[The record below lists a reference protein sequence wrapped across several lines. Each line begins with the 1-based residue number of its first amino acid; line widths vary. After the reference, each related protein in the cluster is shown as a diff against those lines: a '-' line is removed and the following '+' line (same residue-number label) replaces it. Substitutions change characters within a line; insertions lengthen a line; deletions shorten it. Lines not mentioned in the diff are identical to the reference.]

1 MRAGGIALDI
11 PPAGRILE
19 KMQETSNRKLPAI
32 ASLAAAMVSF
42 GVIPIFLIYF
52 AQFLDAWTVNGVR
65 YSVGALFWLP
75 FLLFL
80 EREAGPGQSAA
91 PGRSVWRDAV
101 VPSIINIVGQ
111 ACFGL
116 SAYYVSAS
124 TIGFV
129 LRLSFLFTIFFGFL
143 VLAEERRLAR
153 SATFWMGTAASLA
166 GVLVMFAKN
175 LRAGDAQSLEG
186 MAIIVVTALT
196 WGGYS
201 VSVRRCL
208 APYSA
213 RQSFGVISIYTSLA
227 LVGLMFL
234 RGEPGRLAEIGP
246 GVWGYLM
253 VSAMIGIAFGHVL
266 YYRGIHR
273 LGPVVSSGIM
283 LVTPFVTHLT
293 AAVVLGERLTKLE
306 WLGGLLVVIG
316 GGVLVAA
323 RAKVERAALA
333 AAPEV
338 DDHGGG

>member
-1 MRAGGIALDI
+1 
-11 PPAGRILE
+11 
-19 KMQETSNRKLPAI
+19 MQETSHRKLPAV

-42 GVIPIFLIYF
+42 GVIPIFLSYF

-80 EREAGPGQSAA
+80 EREAGPGQSPA
-91 PGRSVWRDAV
+91 PGRSVWRDAI
-101 VPSIINIVGQ
+101 VPSLINIVGQ

-124 TIGFV
+124 TMGFV

-153 SATFWMGTAASLA
+153 SAAFWIGTAASLA
-166 GVLVMFAKN
+166 GVVALFGEN
-175 LRAGDAQSLEG
+175 LRAGDARSLEG
-186 MAIIVVTALT
+186 MAILLVTALS

-201 VSVRRCL
+201 VSVRRYV
-208 APYSA
+208 APYPA
-213 RQSFGVISIYTSLA
+213 WQSFGVISIYTALA
-227 LVGLMFL
+227 LVGMMLL
-234 RGEPGRLAEIGP
+234 WGEPGTLAGIGP
-246 GVWGYLM
+246 GVWAGLI
-253 VSAMIGIAFGHVL
+253 VSALFGIAFGHVL

-273 LGPVVSSGIM
+273 LGPVVADGIM
-283 LVTPFVTHLT
+283 VITPFVTHLT
-293 AAVVLGERLTKLE
+293 AAIVLGERLTKRE
-306 WLGGLLVVIG
+306 WLGGLVVVVS

-323 RAKVERAALA
+323 RAKVEKATLA

>member
-1 MRAGGIALDI
+1 MALDI

-19 KMQETSNRKLPAI
+19 KMQQPSHRKLPAV

-42 GVIPIFLIYF
+42 GVIPIFLSYF

-80 EREAGPGQSAA
+80 EREAGPGQSLGA
-91 PGRSVWRDAV
+91 GRNVWRDAA
-101 VPSIINIVGQ
+101 VPSLVNIVGQ

-116 SAYYVSAS
+116 SVYYVKPS
-124 TIGFV
+124 TIGFA
-129 LRLSFLFTIFFGFL
+129 LRLSFLFTIFFGFW

-153 SATFWMGTAASLA
+153 SRLFWLGTAASLA
-166 GVLVMFAKN
+166 GVAAMFAEN
-175 LRAGDAQSLEG
+175 LEAGDARSLEG
-186 MAIIVVTALT
+186 MAILVVTTLS

-201 VSVRRCL
+201 VSVRRWM

-234 RGEPGRLAEIGP
+234 WGEPGRLAGIGP
-246 GVWGYLM
+246 GLWLTIM
-253 VSAMIGIAFGHVL
+253 ISALIGIAFGHVL
-266 YYRGIHR
+266 YYQGIHR

-293 AAVVLGERLTKLE
+293 AAVVLDERLTELE
-306 WLGGLLVVIG
+306 WLGGLLVVVG

-323 RAKVERAALA
+323 RATVEKAALA
-333 AAPEV
+333 ALSEV
-338 DDHGGG
+338 DDQGGG

>member
-11 PPAGRILE
+11 PPAGRMLK
-19 KMQETSNRKLPAI
+19 KMQETSNRKLPAV

-42 GVIPIFLIYF
+42 GVIPIFLSYF
-52 AQFLDAWTVNGVR
+52 ARFLDAWTVNGVR

-80 EREAGPGQSAA
+80 ERETGPGQSPA
-91 PGRSVWRDAV
+91 PGRSVWRDAA

-116 SAYYVSAS
+116 SVYYVKPS
-124 TIGFV
+124 TIGFS
-129 LRLSFLFTIFFGFL
+129 LQLSFLFTIFFGFW

-153 SATFWMGTAASLA
+153 SRIFWLGTAASLA
-166 GVLVMFAKN
+166 GVAVMFAEN
-175 LRAGDAQSLEG
+175 LWAGDARSLEG
-186 MAIIVVTALT
+186 MAILVVTTLT
-196 WGGYS
+196 WGGYA

-234 RGEPGRLAEIGP
+234 WGEPGRLAEIGP
-246 GVWGYLM
+246 GVWLNLM
-253 VSAMIGIAFGHVL
+253 VSALIGIAFGHVL

-293 AAVVLGERLTKLE
+293 AAIVLGERLTRLE
-306 WLGGLLVVIG
+306 WLGGLLVVVG

-333 AAPEV
+333 ALREL
-338 DDHGGG
+338 DNHGGE